1 MAEMGDRMTNER
13 TRYLA
18 FSVIALLLSTGMAHA
33 QQAFEHMT
41 CRAGTMTVL
50 AQGEKM
56 IVWSLDH
63 RGINV
68 SRDAAKLFDGF
79 TQRCVGVVASIEG
92 KASGNGWCRNVDPKT
107 GDWTL
112 VDWMA
117 SDKPGSGTYT
127 FRYGTG
133 KWKGATGGGTYE
145 ALGQTRPVDAG
156 TYQNCVIIKGSISVP
171 G

>member
-1 MAEMGDRMTNER
+1 MTNER
-13 TRYLA
+13 MRSLA
-18 FSVIALLLSTGMAHA
+18 IAAIGTFLGTGMAHA
-33 QQAFEHMT
+33 QQAFEHTT
-41 CRAGTMTVL
+41 CRSGTVTVI
-50 AQGEKM
+50 AQAEKM

-63 RGINV
+63 RGVNV
-68 SRDAAKLFDGF
+68 SSDTARLFDGF
-79 TQRCVGVVASIEG
+79 TQRCTGVVANIEG

-112 VDWMA
+112 VDWTA

-133 KWKGATGGGTYE
+133 KWKGVTGGGTYE
-145 ALGQTRPVDAG
+145 SLGQTKPADAG
-156 TYQNCVIIKGSISVP
+156 TYQNCVRIKGTLSVP